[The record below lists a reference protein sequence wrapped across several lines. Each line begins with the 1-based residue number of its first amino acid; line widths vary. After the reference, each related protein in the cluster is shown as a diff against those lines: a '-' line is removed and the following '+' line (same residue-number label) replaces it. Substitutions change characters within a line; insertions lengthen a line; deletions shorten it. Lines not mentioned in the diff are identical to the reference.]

1 MISCASTN
9 FDTVRSRQEWRK
21 KAMAYDEE
29 QAKRSRVV
37 VQTPTSRREV
47 VESESVRAPE
57 RSGISAGMVGVLVV
71 VAIALI
77 TILVLFWMSNQPT
90 SDANANLA
98 AQQQPAPPQTTIV
111 QQPAAQQPPVIIQQ
125 PAPVTQPAPVI
136 VNPAGG
142 GTATNP
148 NDDSTIQAAIDK
160 QLADDSTLSTLGI
173 TATVMNGKVTLLGSV
188 KNDGLKTQVEKM
200 VRRIKGVKAVDNQ
213 ISVIAG

>member
-1 MISCASTN
+1 
-9 FDTVRSRQEWRK
+9 
-21 KAMAYDEE
+21 MAYDEE
-29 QAKRSRVV
+29 QAKSSRVV
-37 VQTPTSRREV
+37 VQTPSSRREV

-90 SDANANLA
+90 NDANANLA

-111 QQPAAQQPPVIIQQ
+111 QQPAAQQPVIIQQ

-142 GTATNP
+142 GTETNP

-160 QLADDSTLSTLGI
+160 QLADDPTLSTLGI

-188 KNDGLKTQVEKM
+188 KNDGLKNQVEKM